1 LESDGKVSLALP
13 DGPVELSKEDLQ
25 IRLQA
30 KEGWAA
36 SQGATSV
43 VVLSTELT
51 PALIAEGL
59 AREFVHAVQNERKQ
73 RDYQYTDRIV
83 LGIETTEDALRQAIK
98 DHAGYIRGETLAVE
112 LSEGAL
118 PDADPVELTIPGA
131 GELKIWIKVA

>member
-1 LESDGKVSLALP
+1 M
-13 DGPVELSKEDLQ
+13 
-25 IRLQA
+25 
-30 KEGWAA
+30 
-36 SQGATSV
+36 

-83 LGIETTEDALRQAIK
+83 IGIQAVEDALRQAVQQ
-98 DHAGYIRGETLAVE
+98 HAGYIRGETLAVE

-118 PDADPVELTIPGA
+118 PGADPVELSIAGA
-131 GELKIWIKVA
+131 GALKVWIKVAQR